1 MGIDVRLHSSSKKY
15 NSTKVFDN
23 DVDYYARYDCQITA
37 GCSILTPVI
46 VIDDANTPVA
56 FRYNGVDAEGSPFDI
71 EHVGLWK
78 YAYLGQFRRWYQV
91 IDIAYSG
98 GMWVISLTVDALMS
112 YRGNIGASRQ
122 LVARC
127 SKLVSPW
134 LDDSYMPITGRST
147 IRDVSCPNINA
158 GCFNS
163 TIVGSNQMYYV
174 VLVNTANLITSRG
187 MLTPYVLD
195 YSGMVQLNRYLMDA
209 PQTYMGPITDV
220 TDNML
225 KALINPL
232 QYIVAIK
239 AYPFKPAI
247 IGGTAGTDVKVRV
260 GFWQTDVVALGFLA
274 NQKSVWEDFVD
285 IPNHPDYSDSRKYLN
300 NAPYTTIRLDFL
312 PFYQGEIDGTYMQ
325 NNRKLWVRI
334 VCDTYT
340 GDSTMFLYTQPELSK
355 WTLIYS
361 YNANLALDIPVSQ
374 IISNNFAADIATT
387 IADVSMKNASLAKSS
402 AIAAFH
408 AAGKQQKYADE
419 LQHYLAQGGDWR
431 YALTN
436 ANMSLA
442 GIAALPTVAHIQK
455 MEVENAAV
463 QATYAWERGQYV
475 ATAAENTEMSVNA
488 QSIYSPIAARIPTP
502 AVRGNISTLVNLS
515 RDHTIYVEFW
525 SQDDVDANL
534 HGRPYYQYNTIDNCG
549 GYCEVINPVVDFG
562 NAAEKTMI
570 ERFMSNGFYYE

>member
-37 GCSILTPVI
+37 ACSILNPVI
-46 VIDDANTPVA
+46 AINNDDIPVA
-56 FRYNGVDAEGSPFDI
+56 FRYNGNDAEGSPFDI

-78 YAYLGQFRRWYQV
+78 YAYLGQFRRWYQI
-91 IDIAYSG
+91 IDITYSG
-98 GMWVISLTVDALMS
+98 GMWVVSLTVDALMS
-112 YRGNIGASRQ
+112 YRGNIGSSRQ

-127 SKLVSPW
+127 SKLSTPW
-134 LDDSYMPITGRST
+134 LDDSYMPIVGRST
-147 IRDVSCPNINA
+147 IRDVPCPNINA
-158 GCFNS
+158 GCFNAS
-163 TIVGSNQMYYV
+163 IVGSNQMYYV

-232 QYIVAIK
+232 QYIVAVK

-285 IPNHPDYSDSRKYLN
+285 IPSHPDYSDSRKYLN

-312 PFYQGEIDGTYMQ
+312 PFYQGEIDGTYLQ

-340 GDSTMFLYTQPELSK
+340 GDATMFLYAQPELSK

-387 IADVSMKNASLAKSS
+387 IADVSVKNASLASSS
-402 AIAAFH
+402 AHSAFNAAKS
-408 AAGKQQKYADE
+408 ASDYRGNVQD
-419 LQHYLAQGGDWR
+419 YLSAGGDWR
-431 YALTN
+431 YAASN
-436 ANMSLA
+436 ANMSLL
-442 GIAALPTVAHIQK
+442 GLINTPTLATLQK
-455 MEVENAAV
+455 MSVE
-463 QATYAWERGQYV
+463 QASQQAWLKYQSAGYAME
-475 ATAAENTEMSVNA
+475 AAENTEIATNA
-488 QSIYSPIAARIPTP
+488 QNIYSPIAARMPVP
-502 AVRGNISTLVNLS
+502 AVRGNVSTLVNLS

-525 SQDDVDANL
+525 TQNDVDANL
-534 HGRPYYQYNTIDNCG
+534 HGRPYYQYNNIDNCG
-549 GYCEVINPVVDFG
+549 GYCEVINPIVDFG